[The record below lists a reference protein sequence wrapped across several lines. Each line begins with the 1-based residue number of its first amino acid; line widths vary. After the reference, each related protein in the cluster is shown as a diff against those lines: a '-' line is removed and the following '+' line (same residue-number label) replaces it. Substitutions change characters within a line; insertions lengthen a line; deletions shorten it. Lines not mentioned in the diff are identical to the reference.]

1 MHPEGGSMNFP
12 QISLPKYKLAIQI
25 ATLCAAVLALS
36 WVANQCRQWGPA
48 PAPKP
53 YPSVVDA
60 GTPIAGPSSSAPT
73 VTVGPR
79 IAVPALS
86 LDELKAEAE
95 KYGMQLVLPATAG
108 KKTPKAGPTTPGAAE
123 APTEA
128 PKKEF
133 DIVWPMFLGAESFKH
148 APSGA
153 DVDVAAWLPGEG
165 QRVDLR
171 ASWREWT
178 PPPIPPAAKQVVC
191 QSGSFFAN
199 EAKWYGAVGGGIVA
213 NSQGAGLGP
222 TADLGY
228 LGPRTGKITWGAGTH
243 AAYSSQSGFQGDAVF
258 RMSW

>member
-1 MHPEGGSMNFP
+1 MNFP

-53 YPSVVDA
+53 SPSVVDA
-60 GTPIAGPSSSAPT
+60 GTPIAGPSSQAPT
-73 VTVGPR
+73 VDQNATFARPE
-79 IAVPALS
+79 LN
-86 LDELKAEAE
+86 LEELKAEAK
-95 KYGMQLVLPATAG
+95 KYGMQLTMTAPTG
-108 KKTPKAGPTTPGAAE
+108 KKGPKAGPTTSGGSG
-123 APTEA
+123 APTAA
-128 PKKEF
+128 PEKEF

-178 PPPIPPAAKQVVC
+178 PPPAAPAAKQVVC

-199 EAKWYGAVGGGIVA
+199 EAKWYGAVGGGVVA

-222 TADLGY
+222 IADLGY
-228 LGPRTGKITWGAGTH
+228 LGPRTGKVTWGAGTH
-243 AAYSSQSGFQGDAVF
+243 AAYSPQSGFQGDAAF